1 MINFSLEEL
10 KIIEK
15 LRKVKAY
22 KYKPKDELIKILSE
36 PYPKI
41 SIEKI
46 RKKFC
51 ESRDRFKS
59 KIKEIRRNLYEIE
72 NKKNLSTTKI
82 KEIEKNL
89 LE

>member
-10 KIIEK
+10 KIIAK

-22 KYKPKDELIKILSE
+22 KYKSKVLIKILSE

-41 SIEKI
+41 GIEKI
-46 RKKFC
+46 RKKFN
-51 ESRDRFKS
+51 ESRNRFKS
-59 KIKEIRRNLYEIE
+59 KIKEIRRYLYDIE